1 MCGAWDGQGLRPRA
15 ALCKKQKGVI
25 AHPPNRGRRRPYLFF
40 FGAAFFF
47 FFIAFI
53 PPLKRFR
60 VICRRLAPSA
70 HERDGEVNSTPPL
83 PWAPY
88 FFFFVA
94 FLDDFFFAGIPEIPP
109 FGPGLDAERTPL
121 QHLGY

>member
-1 MCGAWDGQGLRPRA
+1 
-15 ALCKKQKGVI
+15 VI

-53 PPLKRFR
+53 PPLKPNG
-60 VICRRLAPSA
+60 VICRRWAPSA
-70 HERDGEVNSTPPL
+70 HERDGEGELHPPSSL
-83 PWAPY
+83 GAY